1 MSNRVEGFFCCGSV
15 WRTISVCLSV
25 SLRVPFRVSGHVCD
39 VSMYMCACACVWMDA
54 CLCGNDRL
62 VSLRAHVRAV
72 VVVV

>member
-1 MSNRVEGFFCCGSV
+1 M
-15 WRTISVCLSV
+15 CLSV